1 MLDMAEWKWNRQTEL
16 MNITTRTFEYSDG
29 DTELEGYF
37 AFPDTL
43 NAYEAVTSPS
53 PPRTILIA
61 HMWGG
66 RTEFVCEQARRLA
79 ELGYSAF
86 ALDMYGKGVFGSNNE
101 ENARLMQP
109 FIDDRR
115 LLLCRLNAALSA
127 LNELPQASADNL
139 VAIGYCFGGL
149 CVLDLARSGANLKG
163 AVSIHGLLDPPDGI
177 PNKPVKAKVL
187 VLHGYLDPMADRNS
201 LKALEEELTHTQTDW
216 QVILY
221 SNTLHAFTNPAANNI
236 QLGTVYNPL
245 SSRRAWRAMLNFFD
259 ECFE

>member
-1 MLDMAEWKWNRQTEL
+1 
-16 MNITTRTFEYSDG
+16 MNITTRTFEYADG
-29 DTELEGYF
+29 DKQLEGYF
-37 AFPDTL
+37 AFPATL
-43 NAYEAVTSPS
+43 DSVGTATHTS

-86 ALDMYGKGVFGSNNE
+86 ALDMYGKGVFGNNNE
-101 ENARLMQP
+101 ENVRLMQP
-109 FIDDRR
+109 FMDDRR
-115 LLLCRLNAALSA
+115 LLLRRVNAAVSA

-149 CVLDLARSGANLKG
+149 CVLDLARSGAGLKG
-163 AVSIHGLLDPPDGI
+163 VVSVHGLLDPPDGI
-177 PNKPVKAKVL
+177 PNKPVKAKVMI
-187 VLHGYLDPMADRNS
+187 LHGHRDPMADLNS
-201 LKALEEELTHTQTDW
+201 LKALEDELTHTRTDW

-221 SNTLHAFTNPAANNI
+221 GNTLHAFTNPAANNA
-236 QLGTVYNPL
+236 QLGTVFNPV
-245 SSRRAWRAMLNFFD
+245 SSRRAWKAMLNFFD

>member
-1 MLDMAEWKWNRQTEL
+1 
-16 MNITTRTFEYSDG
+16 MNILTRTYEYADG
-29 DTELEGYF
+29 DTLLEGYF
-37 AFPDTL
+37 ASPDTRD
-43 NAYEAVTSPS
+43 AFEAATSTI

-79 ELGYSAF
+79 QLGYSAF
-86 ALDMYGKGVFGSNNE
+86 ALDMYGKGIFGGNNE

-115 LLLCRLNAALSA
+115 LLLRRVNAALAA
-127 LNELPQASADNL
+127 LNELSDASAENL

-163 AVSIHGLLDPPDGI
+163 IVSIHGLLDPPAGV
-177 PNKPVKAKVL
+177 PGKPVKAKVL
-187 VLHGYLDPMADRNS
+187 VLHGHLDPMADLNS
-201 LKALEEELTHTQTDW
+201 LKALQEELAHTRTDW
-216 QVILY
+216 QTILY
-221 SNTLHAFTNPAANNI
+221 GNSLHAFTNPAANNA
-236 QLGTVYNPL
+236 QLGTVYNPV

-259 ECFE
+259 DCFE